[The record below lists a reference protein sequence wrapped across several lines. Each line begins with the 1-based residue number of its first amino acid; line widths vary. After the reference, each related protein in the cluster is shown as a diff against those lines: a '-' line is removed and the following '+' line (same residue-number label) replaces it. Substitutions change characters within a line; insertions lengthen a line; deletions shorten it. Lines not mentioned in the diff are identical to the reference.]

1 MGGQDLDLV
10 IRGGDLV
17 DGTGAPARRADVG
30 IRGDRIVAIGGDLS
44 PARRAIDARGKIV
57 APGFIDIQSQSVFT
71 LLADGNAESHVRQG
85 ITTEIVGEGG
95 SPGQLTAK
103 IIEQDPRYGE
113 WLASL
118 GLALDWRGF
127 DGWFGK
133 LEERG
138 TSVNVGAF
146 ASVDLLRAEVV
157 GLDDRPPTA
166 AEVAAMRAILER
178 AMREGTFGLA
188 TALAYPPASYT
199 TTDELVAL
207 AEVAASHGG
216 IYASHVRGESGRV
229 FDAVGEAIA
238 IGERAKLPVLVYHLK
253 IAGRPSW
260 GRMGEIGALFE
271 DARSRGVAVS
281 ACQYPY
287 AAAGAGIIAPIPDWA
302 QEGGPPALIERLRDP
317 TTRARIRREMDERE
331 AFLGRVDFDAIQ
343 VGGRRI
349 ADLARERGED
359 PFETYFDLVVLH
371 RTNLFVVYHSMSED
385 DVRTAMRFPW
395 LSIATD
401 AEATS
406 PAQNMQVHPRAYG
419 TFPRVFGRYVRDEK
433 VLSLEDAVR
442 KMTSLP
448 ASQLGLA
455 DRGVVREGAF
465 ADLVVFDPTTVLDR
479 ATFEAPHAYPVGI
492 EHVVVNGVVTV
503 DSGEHTGA
511 RAGRAVRSSSR

>member
-1 MGGQDLDLV
+1 MDLDLV
-10 IRGGDLV
+10 LRGGDLV

-30 IRGDRIVAIGGDLS
+30 VSGDRVVAIGDLS
-44 PARRAIDARGKIV
+44 SARRIIDARGKVV

-71 LLADGNAESHVRQG
+71 LLADGNGESHVRQG

-103 IIEQDPRYGE
+103 IIAQDPRYGE
-113 WLASL
+113 WLAAL
-118 GLALDWRGF
+118 GLELDWRGF
-127 DGWFGK
+127 DGWFAK

-157 GLDDRPPTA
+157 GLDDRAPTSD
-166 AEVAAMRAILER
+166 ELGAMGAILDR
-178 AMREGTFGLA
+178 SMREGTFGLA

-207 AEVAASHGG
+207 AEIAASHGG

-229 FDAVGEAIA
+229 FDAVAEAIA
-238 IGERAKLPVLVYHLK
+238 IGERAELPVLIYHLK
-253 IAGRPSW
+253 IAGRPNW
-260 GRMGEIGALFE
+260 GRMPELGALIE
-271 DARSRGVAVS
+271 RARSRGVDVS

-302 QEGGPPALIERLRDP
+302 QEGGPPALVQRLRDP
-317 TTRARIRREMDERE
+317 ATRARIRREMAERE

-343 VGGRRI
+343 VGDRRI
-349 ADLARERGED
+349 SAIARERNED
-359 PFETYFDLVVLH
+359 PFETYFDLVVEH
-371 RTNLFVVYHSMSED
+371 RTNLFVVYHSMSEQ
-385 DVRTAMRFPW
+385 DVRTAMRLPW

-406 PAQNMQVHPRAYG
+406 PAQAMKVHPRAYG
-419 TFPRVFGRYVRDEK
+419 TFPRVLGRYVRDER
-433 VLSLEDAVR
+433 VLTLEDAVR

-448 ASQLGLA
+448 ASQLGLD
-455 DRGVVREGAF
+455 DRGVVREGAL
-465 ADLVVFDPTTVLDR
+465 ADLVVFDPETVLDR
-479 ATFEAPHAYPVGI
+479 ATFEAPHAYPIGI

-503 DSGEHTGA
+503 DSGEHTGR
-511 RAGRAVRSSSR
+511 RAGRPVRSLRGRRR